1 VADFLPFNKLMAD
14 GITIRCYNGSFARV
28 FKVEGVDL
36 SFVTDEKSLSMMEA
50 RKSWID
56 SMSDLQ
62 VVCRVIT
69 LRERISMEA
78 DSGDFG
84 NQLLEQISMTWRNN
98 LDRVYSN
105 GHYIVLSVAD
115 RPEALKDLNYA
126 SQALLA
132 TLNDYG
138 VKPMF
143 ETEDSAAADSPL
155 AIFSKICSPLSKP
168 MPKVRGAEGY
178 QLNELL
184 TADHIH
190 FTDEKGLIKF
200 FSGDKEMFAIVMGI
214 RSSGDYMDEGMIA
227 SLLSIDCELTMLHN
241 VKPIFKPHARAL
253 LMQQQRM
260 AAVTSFSPDVI
271 NQYSEALSAIEDSD
285 ADYQALNMPWTLLS
299 KAKPWRKSNSAK
311 AKCSVS
317 AVFSALLRFGRAG
330 WLRRLSLTSF
340 RLMTLIRA
348 LIVICRGLLPWPFL
362 LTNRLKACRRVTG
375 VREPFPFS
383 APLPVRLTVS
393 NSMFQ
398 PKIPLWPTV
407 ALSDRPDKVKPLC

>member
-1 VADFLPFNKLMAD
+1 MRPDFDFFTIFVQGLSSIEVIVAVIGFISAAAFAGLWVTKLGRLILPQPQESRVADFLPFNKLMAD

-69 LRERISMEA
+69 LRERIEMES
-78 DSGDFG
+78 DTGDFG
-84 NQLLEQISMTWRNN
+84 IQLLEQISMTWRNN

-105 GHYIVLSVAD
+105 GHYIILSVVD

-190 FTDEKGLIKF
+190 FTEEKGLIKF

-214 RSSGDYMDEGMIA
+214 RSSMDSREAIIP
-227 SLLSIDCELTMLHN
+227 SSI
-241 VKPIFKPHARAL
+241 
-253 LMQQQRM
+253 
-260 AAVTSFSPDVI
+260 
-271 NQYSEALSAIEDSD
+271 
-285 ADYQALNMPWTLLS
+285 
-299 KAKPWRKSNSAK
+299 
-311 AKCSVS
+311 
-317 AVFSALLRFGRAG
+317 
-330 WLRRLSLTSF
+330 
-340 RLMTLIRA
+340 
-348 LIVICRGLLPWPFL
+348 
-362 LTNRLKACRRVTG
+362 
-375 VREPFPFS
+375 
-383 APLPVRLTVS
+383 
-393 NSMFQ
+393 
-398 PKIPLWPTV
+398 
-407 ALSDRPDKVKPLC
+407 

>member
-1 VADFLPFNKLMAD
+1 MRPDFDFFTIFVQGLSSIEVAVAVIGFVSAAAFAGLWATKLGRIILPQPQESRVADFLPFNKLMAD

-260 AAVTSFSPDVI
+260 AAVTSFSPDV
-271 NQYSEALSAIEDSD
+271 
-285 ADYQALNMPWTLLS
+285 
-299 KAKPWRKSNSAK
+299 
-311 AKCSVS
+311 CH
-317 AVFSALLRFGRAG
+317 
-330 WLRRLSLTSF
+330 
-340 RLMTLIRA
+340 
-348 LIVICRGLLPWPFL
+348 
-362 LTNRLKACRRVTG
+362 
-375 VREPFPFS
+375 
-383 APLPVRLTVS
+383 
-393 NSMFQ
+393 
-398 PKIPLWPTV
+398 
-407 ALSDRPDKVKPLC
+407 